1 MSAETSRPDWP
12 ASRWLLTAP
21 ESRALLRAPELPDLE
36 AIKLALKEVVLR
48 GGLRLDRVERPGR
61 LGRGRVTTALR
72 PGIGSPPAE
81 PALRAVLDL
90 VSGLEPRPLV
100 LAGPG
105 RAEVRGVLLEHVA
118 TAVRKRL
125 GSYRDETLLPTLER
139 RGLARAESAKTLGLL
154 PRCRV
159 ALSEDGR
166 AAQRELRE
174 WLEAGEK
181 RFGGW
186 ARNDPER
193 ALAFAGGA
201 GAAVLLMSE
210 VHRELDALLL
220 QREGAGAVGG
230 VGGEA
235 GWAGSSDD
243 PARGESA
250 RVPDAGEA
258 GDPFPFDLGAI
269 DLTALGGLDAALGT
283 IDAAVDASGGGGDGG
298 GGGNGGGAG

>member
-1 MSAETSRPDWP
+1 M
-12 ASRWLLTAP
+12 
-21 ESRALLRAPELPDLE
+21 
-36 AIKLALKEVVLR
+36 
-48 GGLRLDRVERPGR
+48 
-61 LGRGRVTTALR
+61 
-72 PGIGSPPAE
+72 
-81 PALRAVLDL
+81 
-90 VSGLEPRPLV
+90 
-100 LAGPG
+100 
-105 RAEVRGVLLEHVA
+105 
-118 TAVRKRL
+118 
-125 GSYRDETLLPTLER
+125 
-139 RGLARAESAKTLGLL
+139 
-154 PRCRV
+154 

-186 ARNDPER
+186 ASSEPER

-201 GAAVLLMSE
+201 GAAVLLMPE
-210 VHRELDALLL
+210 IHRELDALHL
-220 QREGAGAVGG
+220 QREGAGAAGG

-258 GDPFPFDLGAI
+258 TGPFPFDLGAI

-298 GGGNGGGAG
+298 GGGNGGRAG